1 MTSALHAQLADC
13 ESTLR
18 RLADLTEQKYPA
30 LAADARG
37 HLLTLSVLR
46 HRLGVAFDGMADG
59 PAQHRHRFVVTG
71 GIAVPTSFDE
81 SIGDELAHLLDK
93 IIHDLT
99 LVRKRIV
106 RMLPRVAVGS
116 IVGIHRRA
124 VFAGLSLIG
133 PGSVDEPLSWARR
146 MESALQCCRGVQTP
160 EVTLRSVRT
169 ARVSG
174 FVAGVSTPLV
184 VWFVVRTLPQ
194 TWLALVTG
202 MAAAY
207 FGSSTSTTLLSY
219 VRTFPVRHAL
229 IMDLALK
236 HTLPWWQGFAAG
248 WNVSRVGLE
257 AGTSAKVPVL
267 DIIPRLNRPASIADL
282 NASLVEAGSRV
293 TLFNDTIPVHSGLL
307 REVPFGH
314 KHIDL
319 PFLVTMGNDV
329 MASSLDGRRPED
341 EGCSIRVVV
350 TGEPDAPRFLVIIPG
365 TQTFTTV
372 PVKNPYT
379 MTQNLHLMAYGHA
392 SNFKAALDAVNAVR
406 AHLDIPAHQVIPT
419 MAYGHS
425 QGGIIAAAL
434 ARHEPFRRRHN
445 LTHVFTTGAPIA
457 GRTFPC
463 ETHFF
468 AIEHIEDLIPKLDLT
483 PNPAQRNVLTMLT
496 RVVPYGETRE
506 VIEAHRWSAYRDT
519 ADRLVRTAT
528 QPGAHPALLQTL
540 EAYSHY
546 LGPVRSVI
554 DVPQYRQV
562 PASKPPALRH
572 LVRQ

>member
-1 MTSALHAQLADC
+1 MTFALHGQLVNC

-18 RLADLTEQKYPA
+18 RLADLTHEKYPA

-37 HLLTLSVLR
+37 HLLTISVLR
-46 HRLGVAFDGMADG
+46 HRLGVAFDGLEDG
-59 PAQHRHRFVVTG
+59 PAKHRHRFVVTG
-71 GIAVPTSFDE
+71 GIAVPTVFDPAVGE
-81 SIGDELAHLLDK
+81 ELATLLDDL
-93 IIHDLT
+93 IRQLT
-99 LVRKRIV
+99 LVRQRIV
-106 RMLPRVAVGS
+106 RSLPRIVIGS
-116 IVGIHRRA
+116 FRGLHQRA
-124 VFAGLSLIG
+124 VFAGLSLVG
-133 PGSVDEPLSWARR
+133 PGSVEEPLSWARR

-160 EVTLRSVRT
+160 EVTLRSIRT

-174 FVAGVSTPLV
+174 FTAGVSTPLV
-184 VWFVVRTLPQ
+184 AWLAVRTLPK
-194 TWLALVTG
+194 TWLALLTG
-202 MAAAY
+202 LAAAY
-207 FGSSTSTTLLSY
+207 FGSSRSTTLLSY

-257 AGTSAKVPVL
+257 AGTSAKVPIL
-267 DIIPRLNRPASIADL
+267 DIVPPLKRPASIADL
-282 NASLVEAGSRV
+282 NASLVKAGSRV
-293 TLFNDTIPVHSGLL
+293 TLFNDTIPVQSGQPHDI
-307 REVPFGH
+307 PFGH
-314 KHIDL
+314 DHIDL
-319 PFLVTMGNDV
+319 PFLITMGNDV

-350 TGEPDAPRFLVIIPG
+350 TGEPKAPRFLVIIPG
-365 TQTFTTV
+365 TQTFTTA

-379 MTQNLHLMAYGHA
+379 MTQNLHLMAYGQA
-392 SNFKAALDAVNAVR
+392 SNFQAALTAIESTR
-406 AHLDIPAHQVIPT
+406 THLGIPPDLVVPT

-434 ARHEPFRRRHN
+434 ARHEPFRSRHN

-457 GRTFPC
+457 GRVFPRK
-463 ETHFF
+463 THFF

-519 ADRLVRTAT
+519 ADRLVHTTDA
-528 QPGAHPALLQTL
+528 QDAHPALVQTL
-540 EAYSHY
+540 EAYAHY
-546 LGPVRSVI
+546 LGPVRRVI
-554 DVPQYRQV
+554 DVPQYRHV
-562 PASKPPALRH
+562 PASKPIALRH
-572 LVRQ
+572 LARQ

>member
-1 MTSALHAQLADC
+1 MTSALLEQLADC

-18 RLADLTEQKYPA
+18 RLADLTDEKYPA

-46 HRLGVAFDGMADG
+46 HRLGVAFDGMDDG

-71 GIAVPTSFDE
+71 GIAVPTRFDD
-81 SIGDELAHLLDK
+81 SIGEELATLLDHL
-93 IIHDLT
+93 IRGLT
-99 LVRKRIV
+99 LVRR
-106 RMLPRVAVGS
+106 RAMRLLPRVVVGS
-116 IVGIHRRA
+116 VLGLRRRA

-133 PGSVDEPLSWARR
+133 PGSVEEPLSWARR
-146 MESALQCCRGVQTP
+146 MESALQCCRGIQTP
-160 EVTLRSVRT
+160 EVPLRSVRT
-169 ARVSG
+169 ARTSG
-174 FVAGVSTPLV
+174 FVAGVGTPLV
-184 VWFVVRTLPQ
+184 LWFVVRTLPQ
-194 TWLALVTG
+194 TWLAIVTG
-202 MAAAY
+202 LAAAY
-207 FGSSTSTTLLSY
+207 FGSNQSTTLLSY

-293 TLFNDTIPVHSGLL
+293 RLFNDAIPVQGGQPHD
-307 REVPFGH
+307 VPFGH
-314 KHIDL
+314 QHIDL
-319 PFLVTMGNDV
+319 PFLITMGNDV

-341 EGCSIRVVV
+341 EGCAVRVVV
-350 TGEPDAPRFLVIIPG
+350 TGEPDTPRFLLIIPG

-379 MTQNLHLMAYGHA
+379 MTQNLHLMAYGNA
-392 SNFKAALDAVNAVR
+392 SNFSAVLDAVRAVR
-406 AHLDIPAHQVIPT
+406 EHLNIPTKQVIPT

-434 ARHEPFRRRHN
+434 ARHAPFRQRHN

-457 GRTFPC
+457 GRAFPR

-468 AIEHIEDLIPKLDLT
+468 AVEHIEDLIPKLDLT
-483 PNPAQRNVLTMLT
+483 PNPAQRNVLSMLT
-496 RVVPYGETRE
+496 RMVPYGETRE

-519 ADRLVRTAT
+519 ADRLMRTASE
-528 QPGAHPALLQTL
+528 PGAHPALVQTL